1 MKEREDVSGSRFGA
15 KKNFMSK
22 HKRRISDVRV
32 DLKRFH
38 EIAKV
43 GFDSESI
50 KTLRTHD
57 DSFVVTSSRDEE
69 TAFTKCVP

>member
-1 MKEREDVSGSRFGA
+1 MRGSILLAGIDCSIVWDADAQFQPCLDVSG
-15 KKNFMSK
+15 K
-22 HKRRISDVRV
+22 DVRV

-57 DSFVVTSSRDEE
+57 SFVVRDEE